1 MRFNCFQLCVVLI
14 VIYTVQ
20 LLICYTNFLLDAD
33 WEKRWISST
42 KKGSDAGKFVLSAGK
57 FYNDPEQDKGT
68 KL

>member
-1 MRFNCFQLCVVLI
+1 MCCAHCNIQC
-14 VIYTVQ
+14 TTSH
-20 LLICYTNFLLDAD
+20 LLTNFLLDAD
-33 WEKRWISST
+33 WGKRWISST